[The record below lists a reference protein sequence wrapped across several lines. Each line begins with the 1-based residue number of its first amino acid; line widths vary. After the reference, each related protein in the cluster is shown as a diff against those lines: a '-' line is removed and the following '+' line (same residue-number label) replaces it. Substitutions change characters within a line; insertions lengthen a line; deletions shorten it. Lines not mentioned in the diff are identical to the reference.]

1 MELDDEKRGFFW
13 PGLGGVGVIV
23 YFARGVGIWDIAGA
37 DGRLVA
43 YLESVCKKIT
53 NYAVCLCR
61 WLEGRKKSDC
71 CKNGC
76 GMAEV
81 LMLDSGRR
89 INATE
94 VMISPLL
101 GESPLQW

>member
-53 NYAVCLCR
+53 NYAV
-61 WLEGRKKSDC
+61 
-71 CKNGC
+71 
-76 GMAEV
+76 
-81 LMLDSGRR
+81 
-89 INATE
+89 
-94 VMISPLL
+94 
-101 GESPLQW
+101 